1 MLSMNLSVIVSDS
14 LVKYRCFSNGLQ
26 RYALFLYLQTFSDF
40 FHKIFHKKHFIV
52 LELLYFNEET
62 RAISLFYLFQE
73 NRQTPP
79 FVKQKF
85 NICPKAALRT
95 PHHTEIHHIPYTQPE
110 ADS

>member
-52 LELLYFNEET
+52 SNIPLFRLKTAKQSLYNESSKNT
-62 RAISLFYLFQE
+62 TI
-73 NRQTPP
+73 
-79 FVKQKF
+79 
-85 NICPKAALRT
+85 
-95 PHHTEIHHIPYTQPE
+95 PHIRPQ
-110 ADS
+110 

>member
-1 MLSMNLSVIVSDS
+1 M
-14 LVKYRCFSNGLQ
+14 
-26 RYALFLYLQTFSDF
+26 
-40 FHKIFHKKHFIV
+40 

>member
-40 FHKIFHKKHFIV
+40 FHKNFHKKHSIV

-62 RAISLFYLFQE
+62 RAISLFYLF
-73 NRQTPP
+73 
-79 FVKQKF
+79 
-85 NICPKAALRT
+85 
-95 PHHTEIHHIPYTQPE
+95 
-110 ADS
+110 